1 MSTWGRRSKLSSNL
15 PDSTEPDRPPTRSHP
30 DRAVRA
36 GPMGAAALAH
46 ASDTVE
52 HGTMAPK
59 GSDGSTPAQRVGRP
73 GSLDLETGENGY
85 PSPAAVAR
93 NLRDSPDHEEGLLGD
108 FAELGV
114 GYAPCRRRDALLV
127 CAVRLTS
134 VIVARSPG
142 RGVNVHRAGASR

>member
-52 HGTMAPK
+52 HGSMAPK

-73 GSLDLETGENGY
+73 GSLNFETGENGASGY

-93 NLRDSPDHEEGLLGD
+93 SLRDSPDHEEGLLGD
-108 FAELGV
+108 FAEVGV
-114 GYAPCRRRDALLV
+114 GYASA
-127 CAVRLTS
+127 
-134 VIVARSPG
+134 
-142 RGVNVHRAGASR
+142 